1 MYFGNTH
8 VGRCGGSLKSSG
20 RQCKLNCR
28 TLCPRRTSEA
38 GETSVGE
45 EEGKDA
51 AADADELS
59 EDVILICSSSQQSC
73 KHIRCH
79 ERAET
84 EHRMGSTV
92 SSTHQGAPSPGMMP
106 LPMEKEL
113 YRSGKG
119 LFLGVTGKEAGDT
132 VLLRT
137 GRVKRS
143 G

>member
-1 MYFGNTH
+1 M
-8 VGRCGGSLKSSG
+8 
-20 RQCKLNCR
+20 
-28 TLCPRRTSEA
+28 
-38 GETSVGE
+38 GE

-59 EDVILICSSSQQSC
+59 EDVILICSSAQQSC

-84 EHRMGSTV
+84 KHRMGSTV
-92 SSTHQGAPSPGMMP
+92 SSTHQEALSPGIMP
-106 LPMEKEL
+106 LPMEKDL

-119 LFLGVTGKEAGDT
+119 LFLGLTGQETGDT